1 MSISKTTSKFAGVL
15 GAAALVFS
23 LAACS
28 GGQSVAEACK
38 VAEKTVSEAQADME
52 TAVTEAMSG
61 EGNFSDLFTGVND
74 ALVKAEKEVQNAEVS
89 DALKGI
95 STDFSKVGEVFKDF
109 KMPSMDDID
118 YTDPEAMAE
127 LEAMSA
133 ELEAKSGELEELSAS
148 LEKSSTKLQDLCN
161 I

>member
-1 MSISKTTSKFAGVL
+1 MSFSKTTTKIAGVL
-15 GAAALVFS
+15 GAATLALS

-38 VAEKTVSEAQADME
+38 VAEKTVSAAQSDME

-61 EGNFSDLFTGVND
+61 EGNFGDLFSGVNE

-89 DALKGI
+89 DALKAV
-95 STDFSKVGEVFKDF
+95 TADFSKVGEVFKDF
-109 KMPSMDDID
+109 KMPNMTDLD
-118 YTDPEAMAE
+118 YSDPKAMAE
-127 LEAMSA
+127 FEEITAELEGKSA
-133 ELEAKSGELEELSAS
+133 ELQELSSS
-148 LEKSSTKLQDLCN
+148 LEKSSTKLQELCN